1 MKRRDV
7 LALGGSAAAAIGIG
21 AVLAL
26 RSTASMTDYDALARQ
41 EREAVSPPASA
52 LDLVRLASLAP
63 NSHNTQPWRFTIG
76 NGRIAIRPD
85 FTRRTPAVDPDDHH
99 LFVSLGAAAETL
111 AIAAAANGLPGTLRF
126 EESGEG
132 AILFDFAAAPPVAS
146 PLFAAITQRQST
158 RAPFDGT
165 PLAPGLIHRLGEAAA
180 IPGVRLIMLS
190 DPSKIAAVGDRII
203 AGNTIQMTDA
213 AFRAELKHWLRF
225 SPSQAIATGDGL
237 FSATSGNP
245 TLPPLLG
252 NLLFDLVVRAGSENE
267 RYRAQL
273 ATTPCLAIIVSER
286 DDRAHWVAAGQ
297 ACQRLLLQA
306 TALGLKQS
314 FVNQA
319 VEVPEIRKLLAADLG
334 LAASERPDLIIRLG
348 TCPNMPPSLRRPIA
362 AVAAGG

>member
-7 LALGGSAAAAIGIG
+7 LALGGGAAAAIGIG
-21 AVLAL
+21 AALTL
-26 RSTASMTDYDALARQ
+26 RSTASMADYDALARQ

-52 LDLVRLASLAP
+52 RDLVRLASLAP
-63 NSHNTQPWRFTIG
+63 NSHNTQPWRFEISE
-76 NGRIAIRPD
+76 GRIAIRPD
-85 FTRRTPAVDPDDHH
+85 FARRTPAVDPDDHH

-111 AIAAAANGLPGTLRF
+111 SIAAAATGLPGTLRF
-126 EESGEG
+126 EESDG
-132 AILFDFAAAPPVAS
+132 AILFDFAAGLPVAS
-146 PLFAAITQRQST
+146 QLFNAIAQRQST
-158 RAPFDGT
+158 RAPFDGMPLT
-165 PLAPGLIHRLGEAAA
+165 PELIQRLVEAAA
-180 IPGVRLIMLS
+180 IPGVRLIMLTA
-190 DPSKIAAVGDRII
+190 PAKIAAVGERII
-203 AGNTIQMTDA
+203 DANTIQMTNA
-213 AFRAELKHWLRF
+213 AFRAELKHWIRF
-225 SPSQAIATGDGL
+225 SPDQAIETRDGL
-237 FSATSGNP
+237 FAASSGNP

-319 VEVPEIRKLLAADLG
+319 VEVPEIRPLLAADLG
-334 LAASERPDLIIRLG
+334 VATGERPDLIIRLG
-348 TCPNMPPSLRRPIA
+348 YGPELPRSLRRPAA
-362 AVAAGG
+362 AVINEG